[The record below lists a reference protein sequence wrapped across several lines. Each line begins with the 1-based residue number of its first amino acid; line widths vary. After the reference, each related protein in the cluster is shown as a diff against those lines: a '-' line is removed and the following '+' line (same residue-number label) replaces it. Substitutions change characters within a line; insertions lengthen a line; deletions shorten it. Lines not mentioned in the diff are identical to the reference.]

1 MADISQ
7 AFKDLGGG
15 LLGLRVVN
23 DYSTPIPITSGG
35 TGGSTLTTAQL
46 GLGIQNARL
55 SSNYTNATTSLT
67 DVTGLSFAIAA
78 SEIWTARFAL
88 KVNGADANGMKFAIT
103 VPSGATLLGIVNGNV
118 ATITAYSS
126 DIISASATAGIAY
139 ATSSATGSIII
150 VDLTVVN
157 STTAGTV
164 QLQALKVTSGTAT
177 IYANSNMI
185 ANRVS

>member
-1 MADISQ
+1 MDISP
-7 AFKDLGGG
+7 AFHQNSDGTLS
-15 LLGLRVVN
+15 LNVRS

-35 TGGSTLTTAQL
+35 TGGSTLTTGQL

-55 SSNYTNATTSLT
+55 STNYTNATTSLT

-88 KVNGADANGMKFAIT
+88 KVNGADANGLKIAIAI
-103 VPSGATLLGIVNGNV
+103 PSGATILGMVNGNV
-118 ATITAYSS
+118 ATVTAYSS
-126 DIISASATAGIAY
+126 DIISASATAGIAF
-139 ATSSATGSIII
+139 ATSSATGSVII